1 MIREGATWRSARG
14 EFLDLGVSVSAHCP
28 SQPAIPPP
36 AHRGQVLERKSC
48 GRSAILGKKLQF
60 LVQTPL
66 SKNSCLIAAQLRQK
80 AFSSESFSHY
90 WVEKCP
96 VGQGGWRM
104 WDWNSRWMVLKVKSP
119 LLTLCTVHF
128 WEYASGLPQ
137 EKTWALASIYWNSK
151 EPFDKSRIQTR
162 TQPPRISLIN
172 RSCSAPH

>member
-1 MIREGATWRSARG
+1 MIGEGATWRSARG

-28 SQPAIPPP
+28 SQRAIPPP

-119 LLTLCTVHF
+119 LLTLYCAFLRVRLKT
-128 WEYASGLPQ
+128 ASGENLSPGFHLL
-137 EKTWALASIYWNSK
+137 KFKGAIW
-151 EPFDKSRIQTR
+151 
-162 TQPPRISLIN
+162 
-172 RSCSAPH
+172 

>member
-1 MIREGATWRSARG
+1 MVNQVLYIRTLFCKFLPFLLTLVDSCLPLDNTTSPGGFQG
-14 EFLDLGVSVSAHCP
+14 EAILLLTISFPPGESPASLKLLGLAAHCP

-104 WDWNSRWMVLKVKSP
+104 
-119 LLTLCTVHF
+119 
-128 WEYASGLPQ
+128 
-137 EKTWALASIYWNSK
+137 
-151 EPFDKSRIQTR
+151 
-162 TQPPRISLIN
+162 
-172 RSCSAPH
+172 